1 VQNVLWVVVEKR
13 LSGRV
18 LFQGLLFVAYKRAL
32 SGVFFGDSSV
42 DLVDIVKLT
51 DTFAYK
57 LFAFCY
63 FFSGKR
69 EISLWIHL

>member
-1 VQNVLWVVVEKR
+1 MQNVLWVVVEKR

-51 DTFAYK
+51 DTFANK
-57 LFAFCY
+57 LFTFCY
-63 FFSGKR
+63 FFLAKGKF
-69 EISLWIHL
+69 L